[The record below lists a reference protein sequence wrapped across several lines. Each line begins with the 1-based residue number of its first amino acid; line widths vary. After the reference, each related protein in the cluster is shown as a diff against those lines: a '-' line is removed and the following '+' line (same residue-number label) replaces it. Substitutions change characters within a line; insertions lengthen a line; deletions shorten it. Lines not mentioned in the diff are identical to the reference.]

1 MTLGDVTNFLG
12 FTAPKKVQEPT
23 FSVPPSEGVQA
34 VPIEKKVF
42 LSWEV
47 TERPK
52 FTLDKK
58 TMKTVLVIL
67 AVISLILV
75 SMQEYFLV
83 LGLASVLFICYA
95 LSITPPVK
103 VSHEI
108 SNKGVSFA
116 GQFYGWH
123 DLKSFFFY
131 EKEGSEVLAVD
142 TQNTFPVRLFFVL
155 NGKDREK
162 VREYLSRYLT
172 FVEEPPRT
180 FMDKMYDSVA
190 GKINLAGK

>member
-12 FTAPKKVQEPT
+12 FTTPKKVQEPI
-23 FSVPPSEGVQA
+23 FAVPPSEGTQA

-58 TMKTVLVIL
+58 TLKTVLVIL
-67 AVISLILV
+67 AVISLLLV

-83 LGLASVLFICYA
+83 LVLASIIFICYV
-95 LSITPPVK
+95 LSITPPGK

-123 DLKSFFFY
+123 DLRQFFFY
-131 EKEGSEVLAVD
+131 EKDGNDVLAVD

-155 NGKDREK
+155 SGKDK
-162 VREYLSRYLT
+162 DKIREYLSKYLT
-172 FVEEPPRT
+172 YIEEPPKN

-190 GKINLAGK
+190 SKINLAGE